1 MINPFTNKYNVP
13 GADPENQFEANS
25 QGLNSQENNDN
36 NEEENKESKLGS
48 NEIDKKMKR
57 VIIKGIEFDWIFT
70 GKDADQFLKDLGE
83 TNDMDIL
90 SQPIIKDIILYQW
103 KYYKINLIKYLLVP
117 YLIYFWLFLVYVT
130 WIIKEVEAENG
141 DGVFTTLGY
150 IAGVFI
156 ILFNWFWSY
165 VEITQLLFHKLEYFK
180 SFWNLLDMFQ
190 LILSFTNVIL
200 NFANANYQNI
210 NRTWSISVLI
220 LYFKLFYFLRIF
232 FATGYL
238 ISMILE
244 IVVDMKYFLWVL
256 IISACAFGN
265 SFWILGRNSESGNF
279 AGEEITDGFIFS
291 YRMILGDF
299 QVSGFSTKDE
309 EILWILFLLNTV
321 ILTIV
326 LLNLVIAIMGDT
338 FDRVQKSQESTMLKE
353 LVLMILEN
361 EFLVSRKRLFNNAKY
376 IVIIEP
382 ERVEGK
388 KISWEGKLGQLK
400 NYI

>member
-1 MINPFTNKYNVP
+1 M
-13 GADPENQFEANS
+13 
-25 QGLNSQENNDN
+25 
-36 NEEENKESKLGS
+36 
-48 NEIDKKMKR
+48 
-57 VIIKGIEFDWIFT
+57 
-70 GKDADQFLKDLGE
+70 
-83 TNDMDIL
+83 
-90 SQPIIKDIILYQW
+90 
-103 KYYKINLIKYLLVP
+103 
-117 YLIYFWLFLVYVT
+117 
-130 WIIKEVEAENG
+130 
-141 DGVFTTLGY
+141 
-150 IAGVFI
+150 
-156 ILFNWFWSY
+156 
-165 VEITQLLFHKLEYFK
+165 
-180 SFWNLLDMFQ
+180 
-190 LILSFTNVIL
+190 
-200 NFANANYQNI
+200 
-210 NRTWSISVLI
+210 
-220 LYFKLFYFLRIF
+220 
-232 FATGYL
+232 
-238 ISMILE
+238 
-244 IVVDMKYFLWVL
+244 L

-326 LLNLVIAIMGDT
+326 LLNLVIAIMRDT